1 MLTNKFYSSRMKQRR
16 RSTAI
21 ERRQRMKLFDS
32 ELKIMEILW
41 EKGDT
46 TAKQLADFAKEKI
59 GWGKTTTY
67 TVITKCVQK
76 KAIERRE
83 PGFVCHALID
93 QEQAQEYETNEL
105 IDKMYGGSA
114 GLLVAALVQKSRLS
128 QKEIQELKKMIENMK

>member
-1 MLTNKFYSSRMKQRR
+1 
-16 RSTAI
+16 
-21 ERRQRMKLFDS
+21 MKLFDS

-41 EKGDT
+41 KKGDT
-46 TAKQLADFAKEKI
+46 SAKQIAEDIKEKI

-67 TVITKCVQK
+67 AVITKCVQK

-83 PGFVCHALID
+83 PGFICHALINK
-93 QEQAQEYETNEL
+93 EQAQEYETKEL